1 MSLEKKV
8 KIGLLALAGN
18 AACTSENYSID
29 LNGVTIS
36 EAVTDSEG
44 IASFVE
50 KNVPPGQTEEEVE
63 VEVTAFDKPVEN
75 ASVLYFDNVFSE
87 GFFISSEGHAPQL
100 YISLHN
106 SDHTYSITPA
116 PLQILHDSF
125 QKEQSKPGAETFF
138 SWAEANWDYTGCL
151 NRDNMRTL
159 MKPGAFLIKR
169 LGIIETFGIAEDDF
183 DEGVTYI
190 EEKLPP
196 GAVANMYVFISANYG
211 FQTPTTTLAALDIN
225 FDGKCGSDAGSN
237 QGGDDYGSGSTG
249 SGGNDNNNNN
259 NDEQNSS
266 DCPGLLFCDEFD
278 GTALDTNKWY
288 ANDNVGITVN
298 NGWIS
303 LPNGSSITTPNNY
316 LNSCADKSVKLYGIV
331 DGGAIT
337 LGDGINLYLVD
348 DVGELTCG
356 NETAIL
362 RGIDGG
368 LENYISFYKLP
379 GTLSVSVN
387 GTVASLPCNREV
399 SLLQLT
405 SGFDDLL
412 EIDYVEVKCE

>member
-8 KIGLLALAGN
+8 RLGLLIFASNAG
-18 AACTSENYSID
+18 CTEENYSIT
-29 LNGVTIS
+29 LGGVKVS
-36 EAVTDSEG
+36 EAFTNSDGE
-44 IASFVE
+44 ATLVE
-50 KNVPPGQTEEEVE
+50 TILAPGQEEKEVV

-87 GFFISSEGHAPQL
+87 GYFISREGHAPQL
-100 YISLHN
+100 YIALHN
-106 SDHTYSITPA
+106 SDHTYSLTPA
-116 PLQILHDSF
+116 PLQILHGSF
-125 QKEQSKPGAETFF
+125 QKEQSKPGAETFL

-151 NRDNMRTL
+151 NRENMRTL
-159 MKPGAFLIKR
+159 IKPGAFLIKAF
-169 LGIIETFGIAEDDF
+169 GIIETVGIAEDDF
-183 DEGVTYI
+183 DEGIAYI

-196 GAVANMYVFISANYG
+196 GAVANMYVFISANYE

-225 FDGKCGSDAGSN
+225 FDGKCADENIGNS
-237 QGGDDYGSGSTG
+237 QGGNDSGSGSTG
-249 SGGNDNNNNN
+249 SGGNDNN
-259 NDEQNSS
+259 EQNSS

-278 GTALDTNKWY
+278 GTALDTIKWY
-288 ANDNVGITVN
+288 ANKDAGITVN
-298 NGWIS
+298 NGWVS
-303 LPNGSSITTPNNY
+303 LPNGSSITTPKNY

-331 DGGAIT
+331 DGGEIT

-405 SGFDDLL
+405 SGFDDLVKL
-412 EIDYVEVKCE
+412 DYVEVKCE